1 MRPNEQDNQL
11 IWETLKEAGDWPKMG
26 PRDAGDDHEP
36 EMDSAEDYQ
45 QYLQGKEEAGRV
57 PPGQGLDRDDSNW
70 ENSDA
75 LADMLHRELTDLWRD
90 EIEGTDMGD
99 LPPDQLR
106 QEKESLKAYINKFI
120 DEQLPD
126 SPKEQRPR

>member
-1 MRPNEQDNQL
+1 MRPHDEDNQQ
-11 IWETLKEAGDWPKMG
+11 IWSKLTEAGEFDMAGQTGLG
-26 PRDAGDDHEP
+26 PLDDKPDP
-36 EMDSAEDYQ
+36 ELS
-45 QYLQGKEEAGRV
+45 RV
-57 PPGQGLDRDDSNW
+57 PYGQGVDRDDSINNW

-106 QEKESLKAYINKFI
+106 QEKESLKAFISKFI